1 MEIRRIRLA
10 YNNVYAVESAGVRVL
25 VDTGPDYA
33 GARATL
39 AEALNGWRPDVVVAT
54 HAHVDHAG
62 LGLWWQQQGVPVA
75 LTAADRTL
83 ASHPHYVDQ
92 DELDVMVAWVEA
104 SGAPEAIRIE
114 AVEGLERR
122 REWALMAAN
131 SSQYPPAGS
140 QPRWPTGLRYE
151 SFAASRTVADGD
163 EVAPGVRVLECPG
176 HTPGNLVLA
185 ADGHG
190 VLFSGD
196 QLLPDITPTPAIQAA
211 PGNHDRFRSL
221 PAFTASLE
229 RLRDLHFER
238 CLPGHGEPFE
248 GVDAAVEANL
258 AAIEERTE
266 RVVAELRLAGEASLY
281 ELCERLYPRALR
293 RRFWQIA
300 STVQG
305 HLDLLEA
312 REAARVSAGRYT
324 VTA

>member
-122 REWALMAAN
+122 REWALLAAN

-176 HTPGNLVLA
+176 HTPGHVVFHTA
-185 ADGHG
+185 EISRCFVGD
-190 VLFSGD
+190 VLFAGSIGRTDFPGGD
-196 QLLPDITPTPAIQAA
+196 HDTLIASIT
-211 PGNHDRFRSL
+211 G
-221 PAFTASLE
+221 
-229 RLRDLHFER
+229 RLWPLGDATVFI
-238 CLPGHGEPFE
+238 PGHGPESSF
-248 GVDAAVEANL
+248 GR
-258 AAIEERTE
+258 ERRTNPY
-266 RVVAELRLAGEASLY
+266 VGG
-281 ELCERLYPRALR
+281 
-293 RRFWQIA
+293 
-300 STVQG
+300 T
-305 HLDLLEA
+305 
-312 REAARVSAGRYT
+312 
-324 VTA
+324 